1 MVFGSIPSDLYNIAA
16 RKVSMI
22 SDETLLQELT
32 LIVLD
37 KIVSSL
43 GQPLV
48 SNRYHD
54 ANIPE

>member
-22 SDETLLQELT
+22 SDERLLQELT

-37 KIVSSL
+37 KIVSS
-43 GQPLV
+43 
-48 SNRYHD
+48 
-54 ANIPE
+54 